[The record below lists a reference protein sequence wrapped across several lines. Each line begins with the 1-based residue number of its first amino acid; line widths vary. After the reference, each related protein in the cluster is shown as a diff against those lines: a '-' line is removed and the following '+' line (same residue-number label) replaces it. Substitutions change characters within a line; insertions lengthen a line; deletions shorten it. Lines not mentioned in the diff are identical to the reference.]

1 MTIKMAKIHQLLFMF
16 LISISM
22 VEKVLAH
29 DMWNDEVCRPKTY
42 FDLKFYNFETNID
55 PQNGL
60 SSQTNC
66 KGGLPSIKDT
76 MLDDMGALRISN
88 MVCCVDP
95 ILKYVVGL
103 VLEFNEV

>member
-1 MTIKMAKIHQLLFMF
+1 MF

-60 SSQTNC
+60 
-66 KGGLPSIKDT
+66 
-76 MLDDMGALRISN
+76 
-88 MVCCVDP
+88 
-95 ILKYVVGL
+95 
-103 VLEFNEV
+103 